1 MIDSMN
7 ILIITE
13 TIFQMKEEYKEQI
26 KALSPKVSL
35 MVVSSKEVTDE
46 MLEKAEV
53 IFGWPQENQLKIAKN
68 LKWLHLPSAGA
79 DGYTT
84 YELYCNQEEIKIT
97 NSSGVFGLPIA
108 EHIFAM
114 ILSHNHNLQDYA
126 YHKTEKKWRR
136 IHTTKDFYASTIGII
151 GLGDIGTEVAKRAKA
166 WGARVLAVKRTIG
179 KTPDYID
186 QLYCLEEMD
195 EVLKQS
201 DYVVLAL
208 PNTAKTVGLISE
220 QKLRMMKPSAFL
232 VNIGRGVLIDQEA
245 LIKALSEGWIG
256 GAGLDVT
263 EPEPLPADSP
273 LWELPNVIITPHAS
287 GGSPSN
293 EQRRFQIFYQNLIR
307 YQSKQQL
314 ENIVDFKEGY

>member
-1 MIDSMN
+1 MSKTID

-13 TIFQMKEEYKEQI
+13 NIFPMIEEYREII
-26 KALSPKVSL
+26 KVASPGITLTVA
-35 MVVSSKEVTDE
+35 SSKEITEE
-46 MLEKAEV
+46 MLQKAEV
-53 IFGWPQENQLKIAKN
+53 IFGWPQQEQLKIAVN

-79 DGYTT
+79 DGYTD
-84 YELYCNQEEIKIT
+84 YELYCNKEEIQIS

-126 YHKTEKKWRR
+126 YHKAEKKWHR
-136 IHTTKDFYASTIGII
+136 IHSTKDFYNSTIGII

-166 WGARVLAVKRTIG
+166 WGARVLAVKRTISS
-179 KTPDYID
+179 TPEYVD
-186 QLYCLEEMD
+186 QLYSLEDID

-201 DYVVLAL
+201 DYIVLSL
-208 PNTAKTVGLISE
+208 PNTTKTVGIISE
-220 QKLRMMKPSAFL
+220 QKLRLMKPDAFL

-245 LIKALSEGWIG
+245 LIKALQEGWIA

-263 EPEPLPADSP
+263 EPEPLPEDSI

-287 GGSPSN
+287 GSSPTN
-293 EQRRFQIFYQNLIR
+293 DQRKFNIFYQNLLR
-307 YQSKQQL
+307 YMDDKPL
-314 ENIVDFKEGY
+314 ENTVDFTEGY

>member
-1 MIDSMN
+1 M
-7 ILIITE
+7 
-13 TIFQMKEEYKEQI
+13 
-26 KALSPKVSL
+26 
-35 MVVSSKEVTDE
+35 
-46 MLEKAEV
+46 
-53 IFGWPQENQLKIAKN
+53 AKK

-84 YELYCNQEEIKIT
+84 YELYCNKEEIRIT

-126 YHKTEKKWRR
+126 YHKAEKKWRR
-136 IHTTKDFYASTIGII
+136 IHSAKDFYASTIGII

-166 WGARVLAVKRTIG
+166 WGARVLVVKRTLTE
-179 KTPDYID
+179 TPEYID
-186 QLYCLEEMD
+186 QLYRLEEID

-201 DYVVLAL
+201 DYIILAL

-220 QKLRMMKPSAFL
+220 QKLRMMKPGAFL

-245 LIKALSEGWIG
+245 LIKALREGWIG

-287 GGSPSN
+287 GGSPTN
-293 EQRRFQIFYQNLIR
+293 DQRRFQIFYQNLLR
-307 YQSKQQL
+307 YRDKLPL
-314 ENIVDFKEGY
+314 ENMVDFIEGY